1 MAMRTTTTLP
11 ILTEFARFHNYL
23 LDIDS
28 TGSNG
33 KGKVIHSAE
42 ADKRKFRYAELR
54 QGIRNGV
61 KI

>member
-1 MAMRTTTTLP
+1 MAMRTTTTR
-11 ILTEFARFHNYL
+11 LTPTGFVRFHNYL

-33 KGKVIHSAE
+33 KGKVIRSAE

-54 QGIRNGV
+54 QGISNGV